1 MELFNRHE
9 MTEAQVVLRLEGA
22 LEGGEWVTSARAGHA
37 WLKARAGRVQ
47 QQARSTALPAEL
59 GERAETL
66 RLRLVEQL
74 GRFADLPMDL
84 RVQAMVRERQVLDV
98 RGYRQSFSGFWGHF
112 RLANQWTSI
121 FGANPQ
127 GELVFRRGPWENWP
141 AGLPELAEVDPR
153 LPLILS
159 PYCATLFHEAVGHAL
174 EDDYLAGSPLK
185 FYRGDRISHT
195 ELVVMDRPD
204 LDGYAGSMS
213 HDDVGWPVSATTL
226 IQQGFLVGDLSHRHG
241 AHRRASY
248 REAPLVRATNFL
260 IRAGTDAPAAWLES
274 LPAAHY
280 VCWIQ
285 SGNWQPGGERFKV
298 LTGPVVRLEHG
309 RPVALKAWA
318 SLRLTIGRFLGSIR
332 AIGDDLCMDPVVHW
346 CVKQGQRVPMS
357 MGSPSLL
364 LEKWS

>member
-22 LEGGEWVTSARAGHA
+22 LDQREWVTSARAGKCR
-37 WLKARAGRVQ
+37 LLSRAGRVQ
-47 QQARSTALPAEL
+47 QQAHSSRLPAEL
-59 GERAETL
+59 WRRGEGL
-66 RLRLVEQL
+66 RNRLIQQL
-74 GRFADLPMDL
+74 ERFADLPMEL
-84 RVQAMVRERQVLDV
+84 HAQVMVRDRQVAGV
-98 RGYRQSFSGFWGHF
+98 AGYRQSYEGFWGHF
-112 RLANQWTSI
+112 RLAGQWTSI

-127 GELVFRRGPWENWP
+127 GELVFRRGPWEYWP
-141 AGLPELAEVDPR
+141 TDLPELAEVDTR

-185 FYRGDRISHT
+185 FYHGDRVSHPH
-195 ELVVMDRPD
+195 LVVMDRPD
-204 LDGYAGSMS
+204 LEGYAGSMS

-226 IQQGFLVGDLSHRHG
+226 IQQGFLVGDLSAQHG

-260 IRAGTDAPAAWLES
+260 IRAGTEEPERWLDS

-285 SGNWQPGGERFKV
+285 SGNWQPGSERFKA
-298 LTGPVVRLEHG
+298 LTGPVVRLERG
-309 RPVALKAWA
+309 QPVAICAWA

-332 AIGDDLCMDPVVHW
+332 AIGEDLRMDPVVHW